1 MPRPNVLNEPFARP
15 VKADCLHTR
24 ALAINFKGNHMLAK
38 IIQDGLRK
46 HGFHILDI
54 KPIQHGTQIRLLE
67 GAVINI
73 YQTPK
78 ILVQGK
84 SVFESP
90 EKLKEQ
96 LEYVLPS
103 RITVW
108 NIA

>member
-1 MPRPNVLNEPFARP
+1 
-15 VKADCLHTR
+15 
-24 ALAINFKGNHMLAK
+24 MLAK
-38 IIQDGLRK
+38 IIQDGLRRN
-46 HGFHILDI
+46 GFHILDI

-67 GAVINI
+67 GVIINI
-73 YQTPK
+73 YRTPK

>member
-1 MPRPNVLNEPFARP
+1 
-15 VKADCLHTR
+15 
-24 ALAINFKGNHMLAK
+24 MLAK

-46 HGFHILDI
+46 HGFNILDI

-67 GAVINI
+67 GAIINI
-73 YQTPK
+73 YRTPK

-90 EKLKEQ
+90 EKLKGQ
-96 LEYVLPS
+96 LEYVLPK

-108 NIA
+108 NIS

>member
-1 MPRPNVLNEPFARP
+1 
-15 VKADCLHTR
+15 
-24 ALAINFKGNHMLAK
+24 MLAK
-38 IIQDGLRK
+38 IIQDGLRQ

-67 GAVINI
+67 GAIINI
-73 YQTPK
+73 YRTPK
-78 ILVQGK
+78 NLVQGK

-90 EKLKEQ
+90 DKLKEQ

-108 NIA
+108 KIS

>member
-1 MPRPNVLNEPFARP
+1 
-15 VKADCLHTR
+15 
-24 ALAINFKGNHMLAK
+24 MLSK

-46 HGFHILDI
+46 HGFHILET
-54 KPIQHGTQIRLLE
+54 KPIQHGMQIRLLE
-67 GAVINI
+67 GAIINI
-73 YQTPK
+73 YHTPK

-90 EKLKEQ
+90 EKLREQ

-108 NIA
+108 KIS

>member
-1 MPRPNVLNEPFARP
+1 M
-15 VKADCLHTR
+15 H
-24 ALAINFKGNHMLAK
+24 AK

-46 HGFHILDI
+46 HGFQILDI

-67 GAVINI
+67 GAIINI
-73 YQTPK
+73 YRTPK

-108 NIA
+108 KIS

>member
-1 MPRPNVLNEPFARP
+1 
-15 VKADCLHTR
+15 
-24 ALAINFKGNHMLAK
+24 MLAK

-46 HGFHILDI
+46 HGFHILET

-67 GAVINI
+67 GAIISI
-73 YQTPK
+73 YGTPK

-90 EKLKEQ
+90 QELKKQ
-96 LEYVLPS
+96 LEFVLPA

-108 NIA
+108 KIM

>member
-1 MPRPNVLNEPFARP
+1 
-15 VKADCLHTR
+15 
-24 ALAINFKGNHMLAK
+24 MLSK

-46 HGFHILDI
+46 HGFHILGI

-67 GAVINI
+67 GAIINI
-73 YQTPK
+73 YRTPK

-90 EKLKEQ
+90 EKLREQ

-108 NIA
+108 NIS

>member
-1 MPRPNVLNEPFARP
+1 
-15 VKADCLHTR
+15 
-24 ALAINFKGNHMLAK
+24 MLAK

-46 HGFHILDI
+46 HGFHILDF

-67 GAVINI
+67 GAIINLFH
-73 YQTPK
+73 TPK

-90 EKLKEQ
+90 EKLREQ

-108 NIA
+108 KIS

>member
-1 MPRPNVLNEPFARP
+1 
-15 VKADCLHTR
+15 
-24 ALAINFKGNHMLAK
+24 MLAK

-46 HGFHILDI
+46 YGFHILDI

-67 GAVINI
+67 GAIINI
-73 YQTPK
+73 YRSPK

-90 EKLKEQ
+90 DKLKEQ

-108 NIA
+108 KLI

>member
-1 MPRPNVLNEPFARP
+1 
-15 VKADCLHTR
+15 
-24 ALAINFKGNHMLAK
+24 MLAK
-38 IIQDGLRK
+38 IIQEGLLN
-46 HGFHILDI
+46 HGFHILETRT
-54 KPIQHGTQIRLLE
+54 IQYGTQIRLLE

-108 NIA
+108 NIS

>member
-1 MPRPNVLNEPFARP
+1 M
-15 VKADCLHTR
+15 KYHT
-24 ALAINFKGNHMLAK
+24 FAK

-46 HGFHILDI
+46 YCLHILDI
-54 KPIQHGTQIRLLE
+54 TPIQHGTQIRLLK

-73 YQTPK
+73 YRTPK

-84 SVFESP
+84 FVFESP
-90 EKLKEQ
+90 EKLREW

-108 NIA
+108 NISSRLLNSRAVSSMLLWGEVFVL